1 MRTFAASAPGR
12 ALVVLVAGLVV
23 GALYWAIGVTS
34 PAPPPIGLV
43 GLLGIVIGEFFGRQL
58 VTRAAGARAP
68 AASIPCHNNE
78 ETS

>member
-1 MRTFAASAPGR
+1 MRAFAASPMGR
-12 ALVVLVAGLVV
+12 AAVVLVAGLVV

-43 GLLGIVIGEFFGRQL
+43 GLLGIVIGEFFGRPL
-58 VTRAAGARAP
+58 VARALGARGP
-68 AASIPCHNNE
+68 ATPHPQKDRE